1 VDLVRSLSPRYPAN
15 LVLNVRIKAF
25 FGGKMPKMPLV
36 VFSRYLFYQ
45 RINSILFPLQKG
57 ETETLERTVDYIL
70 PGSSV
75 VIGTERVS

>member
-1 VDLVRSLSPRYPAN
+1 
-15 LVLNVRIKAF
+15 
-25 FGGKMPKMPLV
+25 MPKMPLV